1 MYWCFRL
8 RRSWHEPDLER
19 RGPDLERRV
28 SEDATYGRTL
38 SVRDEFD
45 TSMTLPEET
54 NSDTESATTPTLT
67 VSSPTA
73 ADNIYGNGQQII
85 NVYIC
90 NVLYSACKSLIHN
103 HVHR

>member
-1 MYWCFRL
+1 MCWYFRL

-38 SVRDEFD
+38 SVRDEYD
-45 TSMTLPEET
+45 TPTTLPEET
-54 NSDTESATTPTLT
+54 NSDTESTTPPVLT

-73 ADNIYGNGQQII
+73 TESVYGSGQ
-85 NVYIC
+85 
-90 NVLYSACKSLIHN
+90 
-103 HVHR
+103 